1 MRDMMVAKHITM
13 FVTTMAITNV
23 MSMTP
28 MARFGV
34 PEEIANTALFLASEE
49 SSYFSGQSLFPNG
62 GMYVG

>member
-1 MRDMMVAKHITM
+1 MTASIRQSEEGVDM
-13 FVTTMAITNV
+13 V

-28 MARFGV
+28 MARFGI

-49 SSYFSGQSLFPNG
+49 SSYFSGQTLFPNG